1 MEFGILGP
9 LEVRDGGRVLPV
21 HGPKQRALLAV
32 LLLHANEVVSS
43 QRLIDSLWGD
53 RAPATAANTL
63 QVHVS
68 RLRRL
73 LEPPGSSR
81 EILLARPPG
90 YVLRVALGE
99 LDLHRFESLV
109 EAARR
114 SRSGGD
120 PAAASASLHEGLG
133 LWRGSPLSDFTAER
147 FAQAPIERLEELR
160 LTAEEERVEA
170 DLCLGRHRELVGE
183 LRALIAEH
191 PLRERLC
198 GQLMLALYRCGRQAE
213 ALEVYQDAR
222 RTLVGELGIEPGHE
236 LQRLEKAILLQ
247 DPSLEPPPGGIH
259 REPGGAPVGIEPAQ
273 SARAIL
279 LAAFSS
285 HELDVL
291 LPFAEALAGSHPPH
305 ELIIARL
312 LPPQTGDGGAPTQDQ
327 LALAAAEL
335 DERRDA
341 LAAGGVAARVVAFTS
356 TEPGDD
362 IVRLATEQDVD
373 LLLLEPGGLFGDEPT
388 PAGLDVVL
396 EGAPCDVGLVLRG
409 ESAVGHGESR
419 APVLVTFAGAEHD
432 WTAVEL
438 GAWIARAEKRTLVLV
453 GPAGDLS
460 EGRRDS
466 SRVLATASLVVQ
478 QFAGIAAQPQLVGSG
493 AEGIVQAAAR
503 ARVLIVGFPGASNRS
518 GLGAL
523 HARIAEQASAPTV
536 FVRRGLR
543 PGGLAP
549 RAGVTRFT
557 WSLGGETTEQE

>member
-21 HGPKQRALLAV
+21 HGTKQRALLAV

-43 QRLIDSLWGD
+43 DRLIDSLWSD
-53 RAPATAANTL
+53 QAPATAANTL

-73 LEPPGSSR
+73 LEPSGSSR
-81 EILLARPPG
+81 EILLTRPPG
-90 YVLRVALGE
+90 YVLRVAPGE
-99 LDLHRFESLV
+99 LDLHRFESMV
-109 EAARR
+109 EAARQ
-114 SRSGGD
+114 SLSAGE
-120 PAAASASLHEGLG
+120 PAAASASLREGLA
-133 LWRGSPLSDFTAER
+133 LWRGSPLSDFASER

-160 LTAEEERVEA
+160 LTAHEERVEA
-170 DLCLGRHRELVGE
+170 DLGLGRHRELVGE
-183 LRALIAEH
+183 LRALTAEH

-213 ALEVYQDAR
+213 ALEVFQEAR

-236 LQRLEKAILLQ
+236 LQRLEKAILRQ
-247 DPSLEPPPGGIH
+247 DPVLEPPTGELS
-259 REPGGAPVGIEPAQ
+259 RERGEAPVGIEPAQ
-273 SARAIL
+273 GARAIL
-279 LAAFSS
+279 LAAFDSR
-285 HELDVL
+285 ELDVL
-291 LPFAEALAGSHPPH
+291 LPFAAALAGSQPPH

-312 LPPQTGDGGAPTQDQ
+312 LVPQTGNGGAPGQDQ
-327 LALAAAEL
+327 LALASAEL
-335 DERRDA
+335 DERRGA
-341 LAAGGVAARVVAFTS
+341 LAAEGVAARVVAFTS
-356 TEPGDD
+356 TEPGHD
-362 IVRLATEQDVD
+362 IVRLASEQDVD
-373 LLLLEPGGLFGDEPT
+373 LLLLEPGRLFGAEPS

-396 EGAPCDVGLVLRG
+396 EGAPCDVGLVLRRENAGGQG
-409 ESAVGHGESR
+409 EPG

-438 GAWIARAEKRTLVLV
+438 GAWIARAEKRSLVLV
-453 GPAGDLS
+453 GPAGDPS

-478 QFAGIAAQPQLVGSG
+478 QFAGIAAHPLLTGSG
-493 AEGIVQAAAR
+493 AEGIVEAAAR
-503 ARVLIVGFPGASNRS
+503 ARLLIVGFSSESNRS

-523 HARIAEQASAPTV
+523 HARIAEQARAPTV

-557 WSLGGETTEQE
+557 WSLGGETEQE